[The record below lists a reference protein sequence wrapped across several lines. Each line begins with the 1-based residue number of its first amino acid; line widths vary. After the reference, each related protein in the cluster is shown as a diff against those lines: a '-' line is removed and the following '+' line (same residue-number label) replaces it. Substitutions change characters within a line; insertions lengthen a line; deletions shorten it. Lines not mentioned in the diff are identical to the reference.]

1 MRFSFLDMAIAGAAA
16 VVFFMAGQ
24 ASANDA
30 DKIANAKGCMAC
42 HALDKK
48 LVGPSF
54 KDVAK
59 KYNGNAKAQADLEK
73 KVIDGGSGVWG
84 PIPMPPHKG
93 KVSDSEAKTLV
104 QWVLAQ

>member
-1 MRFSFLDMAIAGAAA
+1 MKFSLLDIAIAAAAA
-16 VVFFMAGQ
+16 VVFFLAGQ

-30 DKIANAKGCMAC
+30 DKIANSKGCMAC
-42 HALDKK
+42 HSLDKK

-59 KYNGNAKAQADLEK
+59 KYGGNAQAQAALEK

-93 KVSDSEAKTLV
+93 KLSDPELKSLV

>member
-1 MRFSFLDMAIAGAAA
+1 MKFSDFDIAIAAAAA
-16 VVFFMAGQ
+16 VVFFLAGQ

-30 DKIANAKGCMAC
+30 DKLASAKGCTAC

-59 KYNGNAKAQADLEK
+59 KYNGDKDAPTALEK
-73 KVIDGGSGVWG
+73 KVIEGGSGIWG

-93 KVSDSEAKTLV
+93 RLTDPEAKILV
-104 QWVLAQ
+104 EWVLAQ